1 MSFFGLMT
9 DEEDTKKISIEEI
22 IESASLVFQI
32 KDGKEEND
40 TIIRVS
46 QSKLAAFN
54 ARRNYLKRNGMDI
67 DLFDLA
73 GNSKRRLQVYYK
85 GEKYSRKN

>member
-1 MSFFGLMT
+1 MNFFGSLE
-9 DEEDTKKISIEEI
+9 DVEEEQKDDVIVM
-22 IESASLVFQI
+22 ESASLVFQI

-54 ARRNYLKRNGMDI
+54 ARRNYLKRNDMDI

>member
-1 MSFFGLMT
+1 MSFFGSLE
-9 DEEDTKKISIEEI
+9 DVEEEQKDNTVV

-32 KDGKEEND
+32 NDGKEESD